1 MNRVKIKH
9 DNKIYFITPVEDN
22 PRQSNGDTTAYF
34 MYRVEDENEEIVG
47 CITFTWSRTARA
59 VASSLVIRSKPEEEI
74 TYLALIPHLPFF
86 PDLVKSLNSTCF
98 RYMFNATTN
107 GLETNKSGYNIKV
120 DGGFMK
126 TMQRIIFGGQPTD
139 DQVRRQILIALHT
152 HWLNDPHTFL
162 PLPIINLFVP
172 VEMKV
177 LVRNTMFLLDEE
189 LLEAVMNGSTNPHTI
204 ETVKIKNKGIKHIE
218 DSSEFSIKFNSEIV
232 YQKFMGD
239 NINATTSGSNSPVI
253 IKSQNINI
261 AFEEIEAEI
270 KKTDVLNKQEILVLL
285 DQLRQEVTQENNPEK
300 VKGLLGEIKKKGSW
314 LNEKILS
321 HPLLAQLLAQALAK
335 SVGIL

>member
-1 MNRVKIKH
+1 MNRIKIKH
-9 DNKIYFITPVEDN
+9 DNKAYFITPAENN

-47 CITFTWSRTARA
+47 CVTFTWARTARA
-59 VASSLVIRSKPEEEI
+59 VASSLVFRSEPEEEI
-74 TYLALIPHLPFF
+74 AYLALIPYLPFF
-86 PDLVKSLNSTCF
+86 PDLVKSLYSTCF
-98 RYMFNATTN
+98 RYMFNTMTD
-107 GLETNKSGYNIKV
+107 GLESDKSGYNIKV
-120 DGGFMK
+120 EGGFMR

-139 DQVRRQILIALHT
+139 DQVRRQTLIALHR

-189 LLEAVMNGSTNPHTI
+189 LVEAVMNGSADPPTI

-218 DSSEFSIKFNSEIV
+218 DSSEFSVKFPSEFV

-239 NINATTSGSNSPVI
+239 NINTTTSGSNSPVI

-270 KKTDVLNKQEILVLL
+270 KKTDVSNKQEIIVLL
-285 DQLRQEVTQENNPEK
+285 NQLKQEVTQKNDPEK

-335 SVGIL
+335 AVGIT